1 MSYIK
6 PFEELEFYDD
16 FMFGLVMQDKELC
29 RKVLECLLG
38 IKIKEISFPEPQKV
52 FEPFYSSHG
61 IRLDVY
67 VQGENTVYDVELQ
80 NKNESNIGKRSRYY
94 RGMMDID
101 QLLKGQDYSNLKKSV
116 IIFLCRFD
124 PLNKGNSCYTFKY
137 KCDENKK
144 VDLKDSSVVKVFN
157 CTAYENEKNEALQKF
172 LRFVQT
178 GTPESDLTREIE
190 NMVEQQKT
198 IEANKGL
205 YFYMSIHDQDK
216 IIEGRK
222 EGILIGE
229 KRGMDANK
237 IANARNFL
245 AMKVLTY
252 EQIAKGVGLPI
263 EKIEELAREMEA
275 ANMPTTPATE

>member
-1 MSYIK
+1 MLVIATFS
-6 PFEELEFYDD
+6 
-16 FMFGLVMQDKELC
+16 GLK
-29 RKVLECLLG
+29 
-38 IKIKEISFPEPQKV
+38 QKA

-67 VQGENTVYDVELQ
+67 VQGEDTVYDVELQ

-101 QLLKGQDYSNLKKSV
+101 QLLKGQDYSKLKKSV

-124 PLNKGNSCYTFKY
+124 PFNRNEPCYTFKY

-198 IEANKGL
+198 VEANKGL

-222 EGILIGE
+222 EGMNAKAITS
-229 KRGMDANK
+229 
-237 IANARNFL
+237 ARNLL
-245 AMKVLTY
+245 AMKVLSN
-252 EQIAKGVGLPI
+252 EQIAQAVELPL
-263 EKIEELAREMEA
+263 EKIDELAHEME
-275 ANMPTTPATE
+275 TTSSDTE

>member
-1 MSYIK
+1 MVYHAFVS
-6 PFEELEFYDD
+6 
-16 FMFGLVMQDKELC
+16 
-29 RKVLECLLG
+29 LL
-38 IKIKEISFPEPQKV
+38 PQQFFSINFSKKC
-52 FEPFYSSHG
+52 
-61 IRLDVY
+61 
-67 VQGENTVYDVELQ
+67 TKQ

-101 QLLKGQDYSNLKKSV
+101 QLLKGQDYSKLKKSV

-124 PLNKGNSCYTFKY
+124 PFNRNEPCYTFKY
-137 KCDENKK
+137 RCDENKK

-157 CTAYENEKNEALQKF
+157 CKAYENEKNKSLQEF

-198 IEANKGL
+198 VEANKGL

-222 EGILIGE
+222 EGIN
-229 KRGMDANK
+229 ANK
-237 IANARNFL
+237 IENAKNLL
-245 AMKVLTY
+245 AMGLGTH
-252 EQIAKGVGLPI
+252 EQISQAIGLPI
-263 EKIEELAREMEA
+263 EKIEELAKEIKA
-275 ANMPTTPATE
+275 KA

>member
-16 FMFGLVMQDKELC
+16 FMFGLVMRDKELC
-29 RKVLECLLG
+29 RKVLECLMG
-38 IKIKEISFPEPQKV
+38 IKIKQISFPEPQKA

-67 VQGENTVYDVELQ
+67 VQGENTIYDVELQ

-101 QLLKGQDYSNLKKSV
+101 QLLKGQDYSKLKKSV

-124 PLNKGNSCYTFKY
+124 PFDRDEPCYTFEYRCNEDK
-137 KCDENKK
+137 N

-157 CTAYENEKNEALQKF
+157 CTAYENEKNESLQEF
-172 LRFVQT
+172 LKFVQT
-178 GTPESDLTREIE
+178 GKPESDLTKEIE

-198 IEANKGL
+198 VEANKGL

-216 IIEGRK
+216 IIEGEKR
-222 EGILIGE
+222 GILIGRKE
-229 KRGMDANK
+229 GMNTKALESAKNL
-237 IANARNFL
+237 IAMN
-245 AMKVLTY
+245 VLTH
-252 EQIAKGVGLPI
+252 EQIAQAIGLPF
-263 EKIEELAREMEA
+263 EKIEELAQKMA
-275 ANMPTTPATE
+275 TATTGAE